1 MSTTQTTSP
10 TATATYAAMV
20 RKYHPQGWDH
30 SYWAAVTK
38 RDGAKR
44 VTDISRHQHDA
55 REAAQAC
62 ADKLAALRNSG
73 QSLR

>member
-44 VTDISRHQHDA
+44 VTDICRHQHDA

>member
-1 MSTTQTTSP
+1 MSTAQATSP
-10 TATATYAAMV
+10 AATYAAYV
-20 RKYHPQGWDH
+20 RNYHPQGWDH
-30 SYWAAVTK
+30 GYWAAVTK

-44 VTDISRHQHDA
+44 ATDICRHQHEA

-73 QSLR
+73 KSLR